1 MRDPGSERDFT
12 PSRAGKRPLL
22 SIVIPTLDV
31 ASYIGRCIDV
41 IAEQTFSDIEIIVI
55 DGASTDGTRTLL
67 ETRIPRE
74 PRLNVEW
81 EASGIGP
88 GRARNAG
95 VRAATGEYLWFVD
108 ADDLVAPGSL
118 AAISERL
125 ATQRPDV
132 LLIDHA
138 ELQADGSLKPG
149 QDHGLVA
156 GAGGELFT
164 IADRPRMLGMGL
176 VTWNKI
182 IRREFFKSAGAEFSV
197 DAPHE
202 DVPVSC
208 ELLLTAR
215 AIGVLD
221 RVCYLYRKHR
231 PGSVTSTGKRY
242 RHFLVFDAWRPILKQ
257 NRDKLAALSADS
269 QVTEEVYH
277 SLFQRAIW
285 HCSTILET
293 AGYIARPD
301 RRAFLDQLSV
311 LYSEYVP
318 DGYHPPRGFR
328 GVKFALIAR
337 DSYLGYAALEPLNK
351 ARVAARGLLP
361 RR

>member
-1 MRDPGSERDFT
+1 MRDPGSERDSI
-12 PSRAGKRPLL
+12 PSRAGKPPLL
-22 SIVIPTLDV
+22 SIVIPTLNV
-31 ASYIGRCIDV
+31 EAYIGSCIDA
-41 IAEQTFSDIEIIVI
+41 IAEQAFRDIEIIVV
-55 DGASTDGTRTLL
+55 DGASTDGTRTEL
-67 ETRIPRE
+67 EDRIPHE
-74 PRLNVEW
+74 PRLNVQW

-108 ADDLVAPGSL
+108 ADDLVAPDSL

-125 ATQRPDV
+125 TTRRPDV

-138 ELQADGSLKPG
+138 DLQADGSLKPG
-149 QDHGLVA
+149 QDHSLVS
-156 GAGGELFT
+156 GAGGEQFT
-164 IADRPRMLGMGL
+164 IADQPRMLGMGL

-182 IRREFFKSAGAEFSV
+182 IRREFFESAGAEFSV

-208 ELLLTAR
+208 ELLLNAR
-215 AIGVLD
+215 AISVLD
-221 RVCYLYRKHR
+221 RACYLYRRQR

-257 NRDKLAALSADS
+257 NRDKLAALPADS
-269 QVTEEVYH
+269 QVTREVYH
-277 SLFQRAIW
+277 ALFQRAIW

-301 RRAFLDQLSV
+301 RRAFLDQLSA

-318 DGYHPPRGFR
+318 EGYRPPGGFR
-328 GVKFALIAR
+328 GVKFALIAK

-351 ARVAARGLLP
+351 ARVAAKGLLP